1 MVQTLRLAV
10 LVVVVVG
17 KMELN
22 QHQELLV
29 LQELLVKDMVVEMEQ
44 IQEHHDMEEAAVAVL
59 VVLVEMDQAL
69 LVDLVELEFKF
80 HQHLEIQYHNQD
92 QEQLQYLVVDWEHLD
107 QEVLISG
114 LLAVA
119 AAAFIMELTQ
129 IQ

>member
-69 LVDLVELEFKF
+69 LVDLVELVFKF

-114 LLAVA
+114 LLAAA